1 MIASLIISICTLI
14 LLVIIA
20 IDLASLRKRIKDL
33 EEEKGDIE
41 N

>member
-20 IDLASLRKRIKDL
+20 IDLTNLRRRVKDL
-33 EEEKGDIE
+33 EEEEKDKE